1 MVNFK
6 TEESKHEREVDTK
19 TREITS
25 LFKDAENLL
34 RLFQKESDI
43 KGASGPEKTIR
54 TNVQHSLAKKLQ
66 GLNMA
71 FRSTQKVS
79 TCRLTIYGTTDMHD
93 FQKQFVS
100 Q

>member
-1 MVNFK
+1 MVNFE

-19 TREITS
+19 TREITL

-34 RLFQKESDI
+34 KLFQKESDK
-43 KGASGPEKTIR
+43 KGAGGPEKTIR

-71 FRSTQKVS
+71 FRSTQKVC
-79 TCRLTIYGTTDMHD
+79 TLRFPVMR
-93 FQKQFVS
+93 
-100 Q
+100 

>member
-1 MVNFK
+1 MVNFE

-19 TREITS
+19 TREITL

-34 RLFQKESDI
+34 KLFQKESDI

-93 FQKQFVS
+93 FQKQFVG
-100 Q
+100 

>member
-1 MVNFK
+1 MVNFE

-19 TREITS
+19 TREITL

-34 RLFQKESDI
+34 NLFKKESDI

-54 TNVQHSLAKKLQ
+54 TNVQRSLVKKLQ

-71 FRSTQKVS
+71 FRSTQKVCTRRFS
-79 TCRLTIYGTTDMHD
+79 NCEMIYMHD

-100 Q
+100 L

>member
-1 MVNFK
+1 MVNFE

-19 TREITS
+19 TREITL

-34 RLFQKESDI
+34 KLFQKESNT
-43 KGASGPEKTIR
+43 KGAGGPEKTIR

-71 FRSTQKVS
+71 FRSTQKVCTWRWS
-79 TCRLTIYGTTDMHD
+79 FLVMR
-93 FQKQFVS
+93 
-100 Q
+100 